1 MKKVSIEIIESIFQN
16 QELKIDD
23 EDSLFS
29 FVIELYKNDHSYSIL
44 FEYIQFCNLSEKSLE
59 LFINE
64 FDINYLN
71 YKIWSKICSC
81 LIRSKNND
89 TKMNEKRYIKQH
101 FDEFIYNEGKEFDG
115 IMKHLTVQ
123 TGGNIHDNKTIEITS
138 SQPTNSQFV
147 CKNVVDYDNNNCYGS
162 KDYLKESFICFD
174 FKNKKIQLSDYSIMS
189 SSSRYDGFLKN
200 WIIEVSNDG
209 ENFIEIDR
217 RSDNSQLNG
226 FKKFATFTVQK
237 KSKEF
242 YRFVRLRTTG
252 ESWHNSYSC
261 KIKNFIQAIEFFGK
275 LQNS

>member
-1 MKKVSIEIIESIFQN
+1 M
-16 QELKIDD
+16 
-23 EDSLFS
+23 
-29 FVIELYKNDHSYSIL
+29 
-44 FEYIQFCNLSEKSLE
+44 
-59 LFINE
+59 
-64 FDINYLN
+64 
-71 YKIWSKICSC
+71 
-81 LIRSKNND
+81 
-89 TKMNEKRYIKQH
+89 
-101 FDEFIYNEGKEFDG
+101 
-115 IMKHLTVQ
+115 
-123 TGGNIHDNKTIEITS
+123 
-138 SQPTNSQFV
+138 

-242 YRFVRLRTTG
+242 KMDEQNLFYKQNNFVR
-252 ESWHNSYSC
+252 
-261 KIKNFIQAIEFFGK
+261 QPFF
-275 LQNS
+275 LIVNHLLP

>member
-1 MKKVSIEIIESIFQN
+1 M
-16 QELKIDD
+16 
-23 EDSLFS
+23 
-29 FVIELYKNDHSYSIL
+29 
-44 FEYIQFCNLSEKSLE
+44 
-59 LFINE
+59 
-64 FDINYLN
+64 
-71 YKIWSKICSC
+71 
-81 LIRSKNND
+81 
-89 TKMNEKRYIKQH
+89 
-101 FDEFIYNEGKEFDG
+101 
-115 IMKHLTVQ
+115 
-123 TGGNIHDNKTIEITS
+123 
-138 SQPTNSQFV
+138 